1 VASDRESY
9 APVDESINRTPV
21 VTPRGVP
28 GEDDQT
34 CDAAHRFSLYVKRMP
49 QNDTSNLVGSIAS
62 PEPLG

>member
-1 VASDRESY
+1 
-9 APVDESINRTPV
+9 
-21 VTPRGVP
+21 PRGVP